1 MTHLEPT
8 VGVAL
13 NMKMY
18 GNVTLAQYELA
29 ALS

>member
-8 VGVAL
+8 VGVGL
-13 NMKMY
+13 NMKMN